1 MKDWI
6 SFVVFREWTVRSRTW
21 SSHSGNGSG
30 GWGSETQNRCELA
43 GTRTPTF
50 IIEINIDQSIFQS
63 ILSMTLA

>member
-1 MKDWI
+1 MLCL
-6 SFVVFREWTVRSRTW
+6 E
-21 SSHSGNGSG
+21 SGLSDLERGRAIQG
-30 GWGSETQNRCELA
+30 MGVEVGGSETQNRCELA